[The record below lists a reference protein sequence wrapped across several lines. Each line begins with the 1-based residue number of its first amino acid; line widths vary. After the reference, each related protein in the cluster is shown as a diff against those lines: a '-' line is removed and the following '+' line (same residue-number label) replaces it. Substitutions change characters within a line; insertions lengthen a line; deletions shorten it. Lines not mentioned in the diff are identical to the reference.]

1 MQPTIVENLVNSE
14 GKQFSKIGIALC
26 RCGES
31 WNKSFC
37 DCTPA
42 TISLSENKSN
52 ENDIIRQ
59 NNLIKDKKNNYCLQE
74 YYISDLSS
82 D

>member
-1 MQPTIVENLVNSE
+1 MQPTIFENLVNSE

-42 TISLSENKSN
+42 TISLSENTN

-59 NNLIKDKKNNYCLQE
+59 NNLIKDNKNNYCLQE
-74 YYISDLSS
+74 YTFHI
-82 D
+82 